1 LSAKQEPDDGCV
13 AQFRAM
19 TEQFFTQLV
28 GEIMADNP
36 EPHGYLM
43 DYPSEQDAWSDS
55 KKLQYEKNL
64 FRVFYDTNYKDYIG
78 SFTLMVKT
86 GEVQSTPALCID
98 SEGFVVG
105 QSSRPRAIM
114 NPTKGA
120 YGVMQA
126 MQRSIFPLLKKFLP
140 GFIHSMTTQELL
152 SLIKSR
158 ITKEYKA
165 ISIDGSAF
173 DSSQFAILMNY
184 VDDVFWIKM
193 RPFIR
198 EIIRHNWEA
207 MHNVPANSIDVIT
220 ERLMNALLQSKNIVF
235 IHLPGVNAPRWPT
248 AIEKQFYRDVE
259 QAKKWK
265 DRGPQVDWVYM
276 ELTGTTFS
284 GHSTKTTLGNTLRT
298 LCYSWY
304 YIMRSGVAQEPWNSE
319 RVFSIASGDDCVIF
333 VAPEYAQ
340 QVYDAILLLSTR
352 NTQPQQVGL
361 GQCIKEISIGKFYE
375 MEFCSK
381 WSHSH
386 DGTLD
391 SWNMCRSIQKLMTTK

>member
-1 LSAKQEPDDGCV
+1 
-13 AQFRAM
+13 
-19 TEQFFTQLV
+19 
-28 GEIMADNP
+28 
-36 EPHGYLM
+36 
-43 DYPSEQDAWSDS
+43 
-55 KKLQYEKNL
+55 
-64 FRVFYDTNYKDYIG
+64 
-78 SFTLMVKT
+78 
-86 GEVQSTPALCID
+86 
-98 SEGFVVG
+98 
-105 QSSRPRAIM
+105 M
-114 NPTKGA
+114 N
-120 YGVMQA
+120 
-126 MQRSIFPLLKKFLP
+126 
-140 GFIHSMTTQELL
+140 H
-152 SLIKSR
+152 
-158 ITKEYKA
+158 
-165 ISIDGSAF
+165 
-173 DSSQFAILMNY
+173 

-198 EIIRHNWEA
+198 QIISHNWEA

-220 ERLMNALLQSKNIVF
+220 ERLMNALLQSKNVVF
-235 IHLPGVNAPRWPT
+235 IHLPGVNAPRWPV

-265 DRGPQVDWVYM
+265 DRGPQVDWIYM

-319 RVFSIASGDDCVIF
+319 KVFSIASGDDCVIF
-333 VAPEYAQ
+333 VAPEHAQ

-381 WSHSH
+381 WSHSP

-391 SWNMCRSIQKLMTTK
+391 SWNMCRSVQKLMTTKQFFTGKNKYILNHPYLHRLSIH